1 MLGVGLSQ
9 VEPWTK
15 RADRRTTCL
24 KLKLLVSAVWTSD
37 SELNMG
43 VYENEGYL
51 ILVAYNKDPTI

>member
-43 VYENEGYL
+43 VSENEGYL
-51 ILVAYNKDPTI
+51 ILVAL